1 MDDHDAGQQL
11 DARKRQL
18 IERASKLVGQEQLA
32 RRLNV
37 SPTLLEA
44 WLSGDATLP
53 DGKLME
59 LARVMDKLSR
69 EERGVNDVS
78 GTSKKS

>member
-1 MDDHDAGQQL
+1 MDDDDVRQI

-37 SPTLLEA
+37 PSALLES

-69 EERGVNDVS
+69 EERGMNDAN
-78 GTSKKS
+78 GMSKKT

>member
-1 MDDHDAGQQL
+1 MDDDFDGRQI

-18 IERASKLVGQEQLA
+18 IERASKLVGHEQLA

-37 SPTLLEA
+37 SSALLEA

-69 EERGVNDVS
+69 EERGNKDAS
-78 GTSKKS
+78 GISKKN

>member
-1 MDDHDAGQQL
+1 MDDDDGRQIL

-18 IERASKLVGQEQLA
+18 IERASKLVGNEQLA

-37 SPTLLEA
+37 SSALLEA

-69 EERGVNDVS
+69 EERGMNDANA
-78 GTSKKS
+78 GSKKT

>member
-37 SPTLLEA
+37 SPALLEA

-78 GTSKKS
+78 GASKKS

>member
-1 MDDHDAGQQL
+1 MDNDDDDRQL

-18 IERASKLVGQEQLA
+18 IERASKLFGQEQLA
-32 RRLNV
+32 RRMNV
-37 SPTLLEA
+37 SPTLIES

-59 LARVMDKLSR
+59 LARVLDKLSR
-69 EERGVNDVS
+69 EERGLDDGSAV
-78 GTSKKS
+78 SKKT

>member
-1 MDDHDAGQQL
+1 MDDDDDVRQI

-18 IERASKLVGQEQLA
+18 LERASKLVGEEQLA

-37 SPTLLEA
+37 SSALLES

-53 DGKLME
+53 DGKLMD
-59 LARVMDKLSR
+59 LARALDKLSR
-69 EERGVNDVS
+69 EERSLNDGSGV
-78 GTSKKS
+78 SKKT